1 MAYTP
6 ETLHQMPSLIGG
18 KVKLWTYETE
28 DAITSVDDTDYFAG
42 AVGRGMGLNNIV
54 LIIDTNAG
62 ALYLARVSAVDSDG
76 NATISV
82 TTTVAEQ
89 SAITSL
95 TDNTGGTADNTL
107 ANLAD
112 GSTYANDHAAIE
124 NNFADLAA
132 KVNAILTAL
141 RAAGVIAT

>member
-28 DAITSVDDTDYFAG
+28 DAITTVDDTDYFAG

-82 TTTVAEQ
+82 TTTVSQ
-89 SAITSL
+89 QGAITSL
-95 TDNTGGTADNTL
+95 TDSSGGTADNTI
-107 ANLAD
+107 AAVSGSGAD
-112 GSTYANDHAAIE
+112 ATIN

-132 KVNAILTAL
+132 KVNAILAAN
-141 RAAGVIAT
+141 RSAGVIAT